1 MAVLMTSSMCGKLT
15 NGGFFVLRSVVK
27 VMGVDVGHVS
37 QLLGLIFVD
46 VKRLFVQGMLYGVC
60 PKLVICVQC
69 MEVFQSLSKAPK
81 MVVNLE
87 LFSKFRKLL

>member
-1 MAVLMTSSMCGKLT
+1 
-15 NGGFFVLRSVVK
+15 
-27 VMGVDVGHVS
+27 MGVDLGHVL
-37 QLLGLIFVD
+37 QLLGLIFVN

-69 MEVFQSLSKAPK
+69 MEVFQGLSKAPK